1 MRIIDILNINSKA
14 EISRKSFFKIISGLF
29 TAFIALTL
37 GVPMIEFL
45 TGSVIRKKSKI
56 YSRVASLSSLP
67 VDKPDDLPFVIT
79 EEDAF
84 IKNQQPET
92 VWAVKKSDSG
102 ITVFSP
108 ICPHLGCRYQ
118 WHPLRKLFICPCH
131 HSIFNIEGKV
141 VSGPA
146 PRPLDTLP
154 YKIKNNH
161 LYVLWERFKPGI
173 AKKEII
179 NS

>member
-1 MRIIDILNINSKA
+1 MRTDNFKA
-14 EISRKSFFKIISGLF
+14 DSTTELSRRSFFKILSGVF
-29 TAFIALTL
+29 AGFIAVTL
-37 GVPMIEFL
+37 GIPMIDSLVGNISKKGSKTYSKL
-45 TGSVIRKKSKI
+45 TQLDSISN
-56 YSRVASLSSLP
+56 SQP
-67 VDKPDDLPFVIT
+67 VNLPFVIT

-84 IKNQQPET
+84 IKNVQPEN
-92 VWAVKKSDSG
+92 VWTVKKSDSN

-118 WHPLRKLFICPCH
+118 WHDESNLFVCPCH
-131 HSIFNIEGKV
+131 HSVFNIDGKV

-154 YKIKNNH
+154 IKIKNNY

-179 NS
+179 